1 MCFLLGKDS
10 NLILVGLILYHRP
23 VENTLILRGFH
34 TDSTRKRPFLHAH
47 LQMRFPQWPK
57 HMAETWVRAAAIGSQ
72 QLALGKPMQ
81 CRKVLALTSATGQ
94 LQIASFLQGR
104 NPVP

>member
-1 MCFLLGKDS
+1 
-10 NLILVGLILYHRP
+10 
-23 VENTLILRGFH
+23 
-34 TDSTRKRPFLHAH
+34 
-47 LQMRFPQWPK
+47 
-57 HMAETWVRAAAIGSQ
+57 MAQTWVRAAAIGSQ